1 MQITDVKIRKKFDDD
16 KPLKAV
22 ASVTFDGE
30 FVLHEVKLVYA
41 GGRFITVMPGRKLPD
56 GSFRDVA
63 HPITKEFRSQLQDAI
78 VQAYEEA
85 PVTPLYNADESAEPS
100 FEPAEALF

>member
-22 ASVTFDGE
+22 ASVTFDGV

-41 GGRFITVMPGRKLPD
+41 GGASLR
-56 GSFRDVA
+56 
-63 HPITKEFRSQLQDAI
+63 
-78 VQAYEEA
+78 
-85 PVTPLYNADESAEPS
+85 
-100 FEPAEALF
+100 

>member
-63 HPITKEFRSQLQDAI
+63 HPITKEFRAQLQDAI

-85 PVTPLYNADESAEPS
+85 PVTPLYTVEDAADAEEASAQ
-100 FEPAEALF
+100 AY

>member
-63 HPITKEFRSQLQDAI
+63 HPITREFRAQLQDAI
-78 VQAYEEA
+78 VRAYEEA
-85 PVTPLYNADESAEPS
+85 PVTAPYEGEEDVRAESEDEENY
-100 FEPAEALF
+100 

>member
-41 GGRFITVMPGRKLPD
+41 GERFITVMPGRKLPD

-63 HPITKEFRSQLQDAI
+63 HPITREFRTQLQEA
-78 VQAYEEA
+78 VVRAYEEA
-85 PVTPLYNADESAEPS
+85 PTSQPYEAYGEELSADSPEE
-100 FEPAEALF
+100 F

>member
-22 ASVTFDGE
+22 ASVTFDGV

-63 HPITKEFRSQLQDAI
+63 HPITKEFRAELQDAI
-78 VQAYEEA
+78 VRAYEEA
-85 PVTPLYNADESAEPS
+85 PVTPPYEGEGRTEGGESA
-100 FEPAEALF
+100 AY